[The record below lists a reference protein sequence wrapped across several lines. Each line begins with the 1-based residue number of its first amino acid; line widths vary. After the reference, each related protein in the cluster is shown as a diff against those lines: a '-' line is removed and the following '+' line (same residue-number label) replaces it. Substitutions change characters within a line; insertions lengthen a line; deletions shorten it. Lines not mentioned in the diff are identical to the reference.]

1 MAKDL
6 KESGSAGSTRRMEK
20 TIKKAYKAGE
30 DTKGVVKDTKRKKV
44 TVEKDGNY
52 SQKTVEYKKGRKKG
66 AVKSESTSTSNRP
79 AKYGGPKTRKST
91 EVSRGGKGNKIT
103 TTSDNPGDT
112 FVTKG
117 KYGEKPTSQRV
128 KGKKATKAAK
138 KSQKK
143 LLKNK

>member
-6 KESGSAGSTRRMEK
+6 KESGSAGSTKRMEK

-66 AVKSESTSTSNRP
+66 AVKSESTSTG
-79 AKYGGPKTRKST
+79 YGRTRKST

-103 TTSDNPGDT
+103 TTSNNPGDT

-117 KYGEKPTSQRV
+117 KYGEKPTSERV

>member
-6 KESGSAGSTRRMEK
+6 KESGSAGSTRRMQK

-30 DTKGVVKDTKRKKV
+30 DTEGVVKDAKRKKV

-66 AVKSESTSTSNRP
+66 AVKSKSTSTS
-79 AKYGGPKTRKST
+79 GQKTRKST
-91 EVSRGGKGNKIT
+91 EVSRGGYGNRT
-103 TTSDNPGDT
+103 TTNSDNPGDT

-117 KYGEKPTSQRV
+117 KYGEKPTSERV